1 MPSQEG
7 AHIMR
12 LLSSRAPLLSRCCLA
27 FFLAPILV
35 LSHPAFC
42 RAVNGQ
48 QEGNGRQEAP
58 KTNAPNAEV
67 EKQLAILS
75 SYSVGVTTV
84 KDFYSDKWNA
94 GDALRMKLGIVK
106 AVWGKTFQVEFDI
119 GWTGHNMPEVS
130 EVVEEQFESA
140 HELAEAG
147 GKQSFSPSTFQRGG
161 SASVTKI
168 YAHLKF
174 VGGTLTS
181 IEKTF

>member
-1 MPSQEG
+1 
-7 AHIMR
+7 MR
-12 LLSSRAPLLSRCCLA
+12 LLSSRAPLLSRCGLA
-27 FFLAPILV
+27 LFLASILNP
-35 LSHPAFC
+35 SHPAFS
-42 RAVNGQ
+42 RPMNGQ
-48 QEGNGRQEAP
+48 QEAP

-75 SYSVGVTTV
+75 SYSVGVTTL
-84 KDFYSDKWNA
+84 KDFYSEWNA

-106 AVWGKTFQVEFDI
+106 ALFGKNFQVEFDI
-119 GWTGHNMPEVS
+119 GWTGHNMPELS
-130 EVVEEQFESA
+130 EFVQEQFESTRL
-140 HELAEAG
+140 LAEDS

-161 SASVTKI
+161 SASVIKI